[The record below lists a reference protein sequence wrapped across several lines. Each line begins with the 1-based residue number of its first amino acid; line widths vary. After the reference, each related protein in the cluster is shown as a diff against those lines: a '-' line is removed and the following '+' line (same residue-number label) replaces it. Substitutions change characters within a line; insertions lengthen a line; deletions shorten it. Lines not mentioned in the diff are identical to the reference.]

1 MIVGMADGF
10 LIAEYFRSLELHY
23 PDVMRRSGCPVRIL
37 REWSK
42 DENLARED
50 VRERFVDPEHRT
62 LTTRQNAA
70 GASRPGDLRWLGA
83 CRSYKGLINLKTP
96 FDLVLYTSLI
106 WELKPKTIIEFG
118 AMQGGSAL
126 WFADQLEALC
136 GGGSEIHSFELLEKC
151 VHPSARHRRLT
162 FHHADLRDLG
172 TLDDAL
178 LDRLPHPWLVVDDAH
193 VNLEKLAP
201 YVATKMH
208 LGDYYVWEDMQLDE
222 WATHEAIGRAIKL
235 AKSCGLTV
243 DAKYTDAFGVNVT
256 SSPNGW
262 FRKTA

>member
-106 WELKPKTIIEFG
+106 WELKPKR
-118 AMQGGSAL
+118 
-126 WFADQLEALC
+126 
-136 GGGSEIHSFELLEKC
+136 SEE
-151 VHPSARHRRLT
+151 RRVGKEC
-162 FHHADLRDLG
+162 RS
-172 TLDDAL
+172 
-178 LDRLPHPWLVVDDAH
+178 RW
-193 VNLEKLAP
+193 
-201 YVATKMH
+201 
-208 LGDYYVWEDMQLDE
+208 
-222 WATHEAIGRAIKL
+222 
-235 AKSCGLTV
+235 S
-243 DAKYTDAFGVNVT
+243 
-256 SSPNGW
+256 
-262 FRKTA
+262 